1 MSDIVTLNGYKI
13 KDEKA
18 VRSYES
24 IAQMKADTKL
34 KEGYH
39 IKTKGYYEANDGGNA
54 EYIIVDDDSL
64 VNDGGSI
71 HVLSNGLRAKL
82 IINDGI
88 NIKQFGAY
96 GDGINE
102 DSNCF
107 QTAINYLANIINSS
121 DIANENII
129 NIPAG
134 KYKISNKIVL
144 SPFVKLRTKGF
155 VALLSYVDNGSTIHI
170 CPSANDLQQSI
181 GDRQD
186 WFRGPIIDGNGGLI
200 IKYMGDDNS
209 NAIAIEIGL
218 NNNDLEKAIARFN
231 LQEFRIQGF
240 NIGMLFNRF
249 HVYIAEMR
257 RISFENNTIG
267 VQYSDVEGNP
277 VDSGEK
283 LSYSECLFSRNEISL
298 KWLCQGMDS
307 YFINTSFDFNDCVFY
322 DPNNKGYRFISV
334 LNCHFEGNGIANK
347 VDNTIPSGTVYGQM
361 QSSKVNFISS
371 DFYLSREDYL
381 FYCDSSLSPGYI
393 LSFTHNKLAYP
404 SGQNKKGFYF
414 LASENINIL
423 EGCNNSNCYGEYAK
437 FLNLKSM
444 LFDYDFSGMDLGEF
458 TFDSTSKKVGSF
470 IIPNK
475 NVEISNTMEIVTSP
489 FGKALKL
496 TKTSN
501 TDLYFRMNTDI
512 IPVVGGRSV
521 IANLS
526 KNIISNTLITIKYYD
541 CNKDLMGQTN
551 DWHYETNQKDGDL
564 YMSDC
569 VKRLYIPSKAHYIEV
584 SFVNFIPA
592 NESELILYGLFV
604 QYE

>member
-18 VRSYES
+18 VRSYDT
-24 IAQMKADTKL
+24 IALMKADTKL

-39 IKTKGYYEANDGGNA
+39 VKTKGYYEANDGGNA

-267 VQYSDVEGNP
+267 VQYSDVEGVP
-277 VDSGEK
+277 IDSGEK
-283 LSYSECLFSRNEISL
+283 LSYIECLFSRNEIGL
-298 KWLCQGMDS
+298 KWLAQGFDS
-307 YFINTSFDFNDCVFY
+307 YFVNTSFDFVDCIFY
-322 DPNNKGYRFISV
+322 DPYNKGYRFITV
-334 LNCHFEGNGIANK
+334 LNSHFEGVGINNK
-347 VDNTIPSGTVYGQM
+347 QDSTIPSGIVYGQM
-361 QSSKVNFISS
+361 RSSKINIISC
-371 DFYLSREDYL
+371 DVYLSREDYL
-381 FYCDSSLSPGYI
+381 FYCNSSLSPDYV
-393 LSFTHNKLAYP
+393 LTFTHNKLAYP
-404 SGQNKKGFYF
+404 SGQNKKGLYF
-414 LASENINIL
+414 LATNNITIL
-423 EGCNNSNCYGEYAK
+423 DGINNSNVYGEYAK
-437 FLNLKSM
+437 FLQLKSM
-444 LFDYDFSGMDLGEF
+444 
-458 TFDSTSKKVGSF
+458 
-470 IIPNK
+470 I
-475 NVEISNTMEIVTSP
+475 
-489 FGKALKL
+489 
-496 TKTSN
+496 
-501 TDLYFRMNTDI
+501 
-512 IPVVGGRSV
+512 
-521 IANLS
+521 
-526 KNIISNTLITIKYYD
+526 
-541 CNKDLMGQTN
+541 
-551 DWHYETNQKDGDL
+551 
-564 YMSDC
+564 YM
-569 VKRLYIPSKAHYIEV
+569 IWI
-584 SFVNFIPA
+584 
-592 NESELILYGLFV
+592 
-604 QYE
+604 